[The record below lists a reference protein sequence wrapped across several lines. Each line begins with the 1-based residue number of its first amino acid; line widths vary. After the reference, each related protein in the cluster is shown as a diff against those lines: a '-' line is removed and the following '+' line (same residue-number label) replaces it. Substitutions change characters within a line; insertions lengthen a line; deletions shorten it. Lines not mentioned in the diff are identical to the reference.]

1 MQHFR
6 GLAGRVTSRW
16 AGGCCAAP
24 RRRWFSGLPEHTVIT
39 MPALSPTMS
48 QGNIAKWLINEGD
61 EFEVGQAICDIETD
75 KATVSFDVQE
85 DGFLAKI
92 LAVDGSEDIP
102 VGTAIAVTVE
112 EKGDVAAFANFSPD
126 GAAPASSTPAPEPEP
141 TPAPAPTPE
150 PAGRQ
155 PSIQFRHG
163 VRESP
168 EPTPATAGAGGDRV
182 FASPLARKVASE
194 MGRDLSLIKGSGP
207 GGRIIEQDVLAAPA
221 VQATPAAAAATPS
234 KPVVV
239 PTVVAPPRGE
249 FVDKPLSM
257 MRKTIAN
264 RLLESKQT
272 IPHYQVTM
280 ECELD
285 TLLSVRKQLNET
297 QKDVKI
303 SVNDFVVK
311 AAAMALREIPECNSA
326 FMDSFVRE
334 FGNVDISVAVA
345 TPAGLITP
353 IIKDAD
359 CKGLK
364 GISLEMKDLAGR
376 AKENKLQLSEFQGG
390 SFTISN
396 LGMFGVHQFNAIINP
411 PQSCILAVGAG
422 SEVLKPCST
431 NGSRK
436 ATVMYATLSSDHR
449 SVDGAL
455 SAMWLQAFKRYVENP
470 AMMLM

>member
-1 MQHFR
+1 MHRF
-6 GLAGRVTSRW
+6 GAFAGRVSSRW
-16 AGGCCAAP
+16 GTGCGM
-24 RRRWFSGLPEHTVIT
+24 RRWFSGLPEHTVIT

-48 QGNIAKWLINEGD
+48 QGNISKWLLGEG
-61 EFEVGQAICDIETD
+61 EAFSVGDAICDIETD

-92 LAVDGSEDIP
+92 LAPDGTEEIE
-102 VGTAIAVTVE
+102 VGTPIAVTVE
-112 EKGDVAAFANFSPD
+112 EKEDVAAFANYTA
-126 GAAPASSTPAPEPEP
+126 GGAAAAPAATPDP
-141 TPAPAPTPE
+141 TPAAAPTPE

-155 PSIQFRHG
+155 PSIQFTHG
-163 VRESP
+163 VRESSASP
-168 EPTPATAGAGGDRV
+168 PQPVEGTGGRV
-182 FASPLARKVASE
+182 FASPLARKVAAE
-194 MGRDLSLIKGSGP
+194 MGRDLSQIQGSGP

-221 VQATPAAAAATPS
+221 VAAPAAAPVAAPAF
-234 KPVVV
+234 
-239 PTVVAPPRGE
+239 VAPTGE
-249 FVDKPLSM
+249 DVDKPMSM

-303 SVNDFVVK
+303 SVNDFIVK
-311 AAAMALREIPECNSA
+311 AAAMALRDVPECNSA
-326 FMDSFVRE
+326 FMGTFVRE
-334 FGNVDISVAVA
+334 FGNVDICVAVA
-345 TPAGLITP
+345 TPGGLITP
-353 IIKDAD
+353 IIKNAD

-364 GISLEMKDLAGR
+364 GISMEVKDLATR

-396 LGMFGVHQFNAIINP
+396 LGMFGVHSFNAIINP

-422 SEVLKPCST
+422 SEVLKPDGS
-431 NGSRK
+431 GSRK
-436 ATVMYATLSSDHR
+436 ATVMHATLSSDHR
-449 SVDGAL
+449 SVDGAM
-455 SAMWLQAFKRYVENP
+455 SAMWLQAFKKYVENP